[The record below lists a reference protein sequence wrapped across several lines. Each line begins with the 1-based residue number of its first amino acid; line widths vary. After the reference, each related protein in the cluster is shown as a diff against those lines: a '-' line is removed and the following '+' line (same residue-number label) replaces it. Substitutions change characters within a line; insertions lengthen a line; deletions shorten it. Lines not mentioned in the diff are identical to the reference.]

1 MEWLEAVIET
11 SSEEIDRLCEALAQ
25 EGVEGISIED
35 AADFQSFLEKN
46 RNYWDYVD
54 EELEQKF
61 RGVSRVKFYASCD
74 AEGEGLLQRVENMLG
89 RKMSVGRVDSGDWE
103 NNWRQYY
110 QPIPIGQRL
119 LIVPDWIDAPD
130 GGRVQ
135 LRLEP
140 GLAFGTGGHATTQMC
155 LEALDA
161 MDLEGKRVLDLGCGS
176 GILGIGALVL
186 GCAHVTACDVDPLSP
201 EAARDN
207 AARNRIGKGRYEV
220 FAGDILTDAGMK
232 QRIGTNYD
240 IVLANIVSDV
250 IIPLSAFVRGFMAED
265 ASFICSGIIDSRA
278 EEVKAAL
285 IANGFVLEREMTK
298 EEWYCFVCRA
308 SGRL

>member
-11 SSEEIDRLCEALAQ
+11 NSEEIDRLCEELAE

-35 AADFQSFLEKN
+35 AADFQNFLTKN

-61 RGVSRVKFYASCD
+61 RGISRVKFYASCD
-74 AEGEGLLQRVENMLG
+74 ADGERLLDRIQKKLG
-89 RKMSVGRVDSGDWE
+89 KNIKVGRVDSGDWE

-110 QPIPIGQRL
+110 QPIPIGKRL
-119 LIVPDWIDAPD
+119 LIVPDWMDAHD

-155 LEALDA
+155 LEVLDA
-161 MDLEGKRVLDLGCGS
+161 MDLEGKSVLDLGCGS

-186 GCAHVTACDVDPLSP
+186 GCARVTACDVDPLSP
-201 EAARDN
+201 EASRDN
-207 AARNRIGKGRYEV
+207 AARNHIAKERYEA
-220 FAGDILTDAGMK
+220 FAGDILTDARIK
-232 QRIGTNYD
+232 QRIGKNYD
-240 IVLANIVSDV
+240 IVMANIVSDV
-250 IIPLSAFVRGFMAED
+250 IIPLSAFVREFMAEHG
-265 ASFICSGIIDSRA
+265 SFICSGVIDSRA
-278 EEVKAAL
+278 EEVRAAL
-285 IANGFVLEREMTK
+285 KTNGFVIEREMTK
-298 EEWYCFVCRA
+298 EEWYCFVCGA